1 MNLPNIRNQLERKKG
16 QRQQIESSIANTEKQ
31 ISITEKELK
40 FSQQAHLII
49 QTVAKQTQQEL
60 EYRIAEPVILALAAV
75 FPNPYSFGVEF
86 AEKRNKTE
94 ALLYLLRNGI
104 KHDDPLNSVGVG
116 VIDIVSLAL
125 RMALWSL
132 KRPRTRNVFLLD
144 EPFRFLRGRDLQ
156 SKAGLML
163 KEISKKLNVQIIMI
177 AYNEYFIEA
186 GDKVFE
192 SSIEKGITKIEEI

>member
-1 MNLPNIRNQLERKKG
+1 MNLSNIRNQLERKKG
-16 QRQQIESSIANTEKQ
+16 QCQQIESSIADTEKR
-31 ISITEKELK
+31 INSAEKELK

-86 AEKRNKTE
+86 IEKRNKTE
-94 ALLYLLRNGI
+94 ADLHFLRDDI
-104 KHDDPLNSVGVG
+104 KYDPLTSVGGGPVD
-116 VIDIVSLAL
+116 VASFAL

-132 KRPRTRNVFLLD
+132 KRPRTRNVIVLD
-144 EPFRFLRGRDLQ
+144 EPFRFLSRDLQ
-156 SKAGLML
+156 PKAGLML
-163 KEISKKLNVQIIMI
+163 KEVSDKLGLQIIMI
-177 AYNEYFIEA
+177 THNSDLIEA

-192 SSIEKGITKIEEI
+192 TNIEKGITIVKEV